1 MPGNKLSSI
10 CQVLCI
16 LCSMKKTESE
26 EYAEDALFNVVIV
39 LLLLAGAV
47 LGVCM

>member
-1 MPGNKLSSI
+1 VVQTSR
-10 CQVLCI
+10 I
-16 LCSMKKTESE
+16 LLLKRNHRARKKKPELDQ
-26 EYAEDALFNVVIV
+26 YAEDALFNVVIV

>member
-1 MPGNKLSSI
+1 MTVSI
-10 CQVLCI
+10 VQCPY
-16 LCSMKKTESE
+16 STKMKKTESE

>member
-1 MPGNKLSSI
+1 MRTPR
-10 CQVLCI
+10 I
-16 LCSMKKTESE
+16 LLRKRNYIAMKTKPDLDQ
-26 EYAEDALFNVVIV
+26 YAEDALFNVVIV